1 MTNVGGHGWTAE
13 TIRRS
18 EDARVLV
25 LDPEALCGQSGPWAD
40 EHQGNKL
47 GLPTRPQRVVTRKHR
62 SLPTL
67 ASSSRHPHT
76 GPLLSSP
83 RRVLGHAGLLALSQA
98 TFGFKANSKA
108 KLGCSANSSSSFP
121 SRGLLLQ
128 APRATTTT
136 AGATSASASVQDP
149 NSSRQAANEQGG
161 PKFSSPAK
169 GVDAAGPSASRLIII
184 PSTTPV
190 SSDVGLEF
198 APDTVAQAS
207 EGSVETMP
215 VQATRDDS
223 ICSAVCRSARR
234 TKTGWN
240 TERSNHQNQQCL
252 AFRPTGVV
260 PLSLLFPS
268 ASAPSTPRR
277 LTTPRHAQLQ
287 DATRHLHAKSC
298 KESPALSRG
307 PSEVNTHAC
316 WKKRRPCTSD
326 ASNRAPKTGRERAAD
341 RQTEGMLTRIRP
353 KTSEATRSSSMSSM
367 LQAPPPRATANE
379 VPLDKGQPGEEMIS
393 DVQHPSHSHV
403 VLLSAQATLLSAR
416 LKPMSARARIECT
429 HNRIAS
435 QREECDGSRDWE
447 HFRALAARR
456 VQNPSLTCACDA
468 CFALRSARSAHR
480 SQRGDNRRNARNIL
494 ASQPVSSST
503 GQEWQA
509 SRRAATPEGIEG
521 SSRNSAL
528 ARERDRG
535 GGPEAAAGDW
545 GQCGWSQGKRIR
557 VGGQDTGAGAHL
569 RAGRRGE
576 GRTKEQITVRIN
588 SPALA
593 AWHTAQTDEDDG
605 DATVF
610 APPSDGSSSI
620 RNRHKANCSKSP
632 SCNTD
637 ADSSPP
643 SDAAKMSSTPCDSHS
658 SQAQA
663 AQAASNSRASPSSS
677 TTSSPILATH
687 KRLAASSID
696 TVCSKVYSFFERAG
710 GRGVGWIAD
719 KLPDYQE
726 LSATEKAAVKD
737 FLTAVRVT
745 SQNSVFTNE

>member
-1 MTNVGGHGWTAE
+1 MGGHGWTAE
-13 TIRRS
+13 TIGRS
-18 EDARVLV
+18 EDSRVLV
-25 LDPEALCGQSGPWAD
+25 LDPEALCGQSGPWGD
-40 EHQGNKL
+40 EYQGHKL
-47 GLPTRPQRVVTRKHR
+47 GVQTRPQRVVTRQQR
-62 SLPTL
+62 SLPTS

-76 GPLLSSP
+76 GLFLSPP

-108 KLGCSANSSSSFP
+108 KLGCSVNSSSSFP

-128 APRATTTT
+128 APRTT
-136 AGATSASASVQDP
+136 ATIVGAASASASVQDP
-149 NSSRQAANEQGG
+149 NSSRQAANELLRGRGQGG

-169 GVDAAGPSASRLIII
+169 GVNAAEPSASRLIII

-198 APDTVAQAS
+198 APDTMAQVS

-223 ICSAVCRSARR
+223 ICSTVCRSARR

-260 PLSLLFPS
+260 PLSLLFSS

-277 LTTPRHAQLQ
+277 LATPRHAQLQ
-287 DATRHLHAKSC
+287 DATRHLHANSC

-307 PSEVNTHAC
+307 PSEVNTNAC
-316 WKKRRPCTSD
+316 WKTRRPRTSD
-326 ASNRAPKTGRERAAD
+326 ASNRAPKTVRERAANG
-341 RQTEGMLTRIRP
+341 QTEGMLTRIRP
-353 KTSEATRSSSMSSM
+353 KTSEATRS
-367 LQAPPPRATANE
+367 T
-379 VPLDKGQPGEEMIS
+379 
-393 DVQHPSHSHV
+393 PSHSHV
-403 VLLSAQATLLSAR
+403 VLLSAQATPLSAR
-416 LKPMSARARIECT
+416 LKPVSARARIECT

-435 QREECDGSRDWE
+435 QCEECDGSRDWE
-447 HFRALAARR
+447 HHRAIAARR
-456 VQNPSLTCACDA
+456 VQNPSLTCACDE

-494 ASQPVSSST
+494 ASQPVSPST

-509 SRRAATPEGIEG
+509 SRRAATPQGMEG
-521 SSRNSAL
+521 SSRNAAL
-528 ARERDRG
+528 PRERDRG
-535 GGPEAAAGDW
+535 GRPEAAAGDL
-545 GQCGWSQGKRIR
+545 GQCGWSQRNRIR
-557 VGGQDTGAGAHL
+557 VGGQDTGAGAHV

-593 AWHTAQTDEDDG
+593 AWHTAQTDEDTG

-610 APPSDGSSSI
+610 APSSVGSSSTW
-620 RNRHKANCSKSP
+620 NRHKTNCSKSP
-632 SCNTD
+632 SFHTD

-643 SDAAKMSSTPCDSHS
+643 MDAAKMSSTPRDSHS
-658 SQAQA
+658 SVAQA
-663 AQAASNSRASPSSS
+663 AQAASNTCASPSSS
-677 TTSSPILATH
+677 TASSPILATH
-687 KRLAASSID
+687 QRLVASSID

-719 KLPDYQE
+719 KLPDFQE

-745 SQNSVFTNE
+745 SKNSVHE

>member
-1 MTNVGGHGWTAE
+1 
-13 TIRRS
+13 
-18 EDARVLV
+18 
-25 LDPEALCGQSGPWAD
+25 
-40 EHQGNKL
+40 
-47 GLPTRPQRVVTRKHR
+47 
-62 SLPTL
+62 
-67 ASSSRHPHT
+67 
-76 GPLLSSP
+76 
-83 RRVLGHAGLLALSQA
+83 
-98 TFGFKANSKA
+98 
-108 KLGCSANSSSSFP
+108 
-121 SRGLLLQ
+121 
-128 APRATTTT
+128 
-136 AGATSASASVQDP
+136 
-149 NSSRQAANEQGG
+149 
-161 PKFSSPAK
+161 
-169 GVDAAGPSASRLIII
+169 
-184 PSTTPV
+184 
-190 SSDVGLEF
+190 
-198 APDTVAQAS
+198 
-207 EGSVETMP
+207 
-215 VQATRDDS
+215 
-223 ICSAVCRSARR
+223 
-234 TKTGWN
+234 
-240 TERSNHQNQQCL
+240 
-252 AFRPTGVV
+252 
-260 PLSLLFPS
+260 
-268 ASAPSTPRR
+268 
-277 LTTPRHAQLQ
+277 
-287 DATRHLHAKSC
+287 
-298 KESPALSRG
+298 
-307 PSEVNTHAC
+307 
-316 WKKRRPCTSD
+316 
-326 ASNRAPKTGRERAAD
+326 
-341 RQTEGMLTRIRP
+341 
-353 KTSEATRSSSMSSM
+353 
-367 LQAPPPRATANE
+367 
-379 VPLDKGQPGEEMIS
+379 MIS

-403 VLLSAQATLLSAR
+403 VLLSAQATPLSAR

-429 HNRIAS
+429 HDRIAS

-545 GQCGWSQGKRIR
+545 GQCGWSQGNRIR
-557 VGGQDTGAGAHL
+557 VGGQDT
-569 RAGRRGE
+569 
-576 GRTKEQITVRIN
+576 
-588 SPALA
+588 LA

-632 SCNTD
+632 SCYTD

-677 TTSSPILATH
+677 TASSPILATH

-719 KLPDYQE
+719 KLPDFQE

-745 SQNSVFTNE
+745 SKNSVHE